1 MRRFWP
7 LIILLIATAA
17 FAGRVNVQNFETT
30 GATGECFV
38 RDTSAPLGGAW
49 TTCPGGG
56 GGISDGDKGD
66 ITVTGSGSTWTIDPD
81 VVSDA
86 KLRNSAA
93 SSVIGRSS
101 ASGGDP
107 ADITSSADG
116 QVLRRGAAGVVAFGA
131 VDLAD
136 TDAVTGTLQ
145 VGRGGTGLSGPSAND
160 TIMVSD
166 GATWQVVL
174 LPDCDDSGGNHINYN
189 TATNT
194 FSCGTSSSGGGGG
207 LTHQQVMTRA
217 GFGF

>member
-1 MRRFWP
+1 MKRRLP
-7 LIILLIATAA
+7 LLLLLFATAA
-17 FAGRVNVQNFETT
+17 LAGRVNVQNFETT
-30 GATGECFV
+30 GATGQCFI
-38 RDTSAPLGGAW
+38 RDTGAALGGSW
-49 TTCPGGG
+49 TACPGGG
-56 GGISDGDKGD
+56 GGVSDGDYGD
-66 ITVTGSGSTWTIDPD
+66 VSVTGGVWTIDPD
-81 VVSDA
+81 VVSDT

-93 SSVIGRSS
+93 SSVVGRSA
-101 ASGGDP
+101 ASVGDP

-145 VGRGGTGLSGPSAND
+145 VGRGGTGISGPTGND
-160 TIMVSD
+160 TIMVSN

-174 LPDCDDSGGNHINYN
+174 LPDCDDSGGNHINYD

>member
-1 MRRFWP
+1 M
-7 LIILLIATAA
+7 LIATAA
-17 FAGRVNVQNFETT
+17 LATRVNVQTFETT

-38 RDTSAPLGGAW
+38 RDTASATGGSW

-56 GGISDGDKGD
+56 GGVSDGDKGD
-66 ITVTGSGSTWTIDPD
+66 ITVTGSGATWTIDPD
-81 VVSDA
+81 VVSDT

-93 SSVIGRSS
+93 SSVVGRSA
-101 ASGGDP
+101 ASVGDP

-136 TDAVTGTLQ
+136 SDAVTGTLPI
-145 VGRGGTGLSGPSAND
+145 GRGGTGITSAAND
-160 TIMVSD
+160 TVMVSD

-174 LPDCDDSGGNHINYN
+174 VPDCDDTAGNHLNYD

-207 LTHQQVMTRA
+207 LSHQQVMTRVGV
-217 GFGF
+217 GF

>member
-1 MRRFWP
+1 M
-7 LIILLIATAA
+7 LIATAA
-17 FAGRVNVQNFETT
+17 LATRVNVQTFETT

-38 RDTSAPLGGAW
+38 RDTASATGGSW

-56 GGISDGDKGD
+56 GGVSDGDKGD
-66 ITVTGSGSTWTIDPD
+66 ITVSGSGSTWTIDAD
-81 VVSDA
+81 TVTNA

-93 SSVIGRSS
+93 SSVIGRSA

-136 TDAVTGTLQ
+136 TDAVTGTLPI
-145 VGRGGTGLSGPSAND
+145 GRGGTGITSAAND

-174 LPDCDDSGGNHINYN
+174 LPDCDDSGGNHINYD